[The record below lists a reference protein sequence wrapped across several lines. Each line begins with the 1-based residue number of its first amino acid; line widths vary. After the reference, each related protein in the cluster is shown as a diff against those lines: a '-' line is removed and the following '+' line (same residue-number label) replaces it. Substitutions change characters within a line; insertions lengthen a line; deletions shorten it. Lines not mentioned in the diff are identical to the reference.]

1 MQISPNLVANIPD
14 TIAMP
19 VMVGFLLSLR
29 SRHPKLD
36 MRSWLVALTFI
47 FVSQSTW
54 MVHGYP
60 QIQQTLILTGE
71 LLAGLAFA
79 SYRGTVNSF
88 RDFDLV
94 YLVANGIPLVALE
107 ALYGMGATRPARY
120 LATMVGALLILAVS
134 TWLRR
139 QAVPRATMSAGALLL
154 LMIPLSLGWYEW
166 VAYGVLASVYAYAA
180 WNFKACLP
188 PRSVGKVA
196 ILSSMVILSL
206 CYVTHPWVIQHQTY
220 SALAD
225 QLWRMQKFFVAVGM
239 LLVLVE
245 NQSARNQYLAMHD
258 QLTGI
263 PNRRMLDTSLK
274 SEIEW
279 AQRSGGRLT
288 LVMID
293 LNGFKQVNDTHG
305 HLAGDHVLH
314 EAAKRLRSNLRA
326 TELVARMGGDEF
338 VIVTR
343 SAVTEEAVQSLEVQ
357 LRKWLREPIDWDGKR
372 LWIDGSMGSARFPDD
387 VARWSDDVA
396 QDPAEKLAGAMLR
409 IADMRMYSQKPSSQQ
424 GRAELEVLFPSRSLL
439 Q

>member
-1 MQISPNLVANIPD
+1 
-14 TIAMP
+14 
-19 VMVGFLLSLR
+19 
-29 SRHPKLD
+29 
-36 MRSWLVALTFI
+36 
-47 FVSQSTW
+47 

-88 RDFDLV
+88 RDFDIV
-94 YLVANGIPLVALE
+94 YLIANGIPLVALE
-107 ALYGMGATRPARY
+107 ALYGMGKTRPAPY
-120 LATMVGALLILAVS
+120 LATILGAVLILAVS
-134 TWLRR
+134 TSVRR
-139 QAVPRATMSAGALLL
+139 QAVPRAIAGAAALLL
-154 LMIPLSLGWYEW
+154 LTVPLSLGWYEW

-188 PRSVGKVA
+188 PRSVGKIA

>member
-1 MQISPNLVANIPD
+1 MQMNPSYLANIPD

-29 SRHPKLD
+29 NRHPKLD

-47 FVSQSTW
+47 FVSQATW

-60 QIQQTLILTGE
+60 QMQQTLILTGE

-79 SYRGTVNSF
+79 SYRGSANSF
-88 RDFDLV
+88 REFDLV
-94 YLVANGIPLVALE
+94 YLVANGVPLVALE
-107 ALYGMGATRPARY
+107 AFYGMGGIRPAVY
-120 LATMVGALLILAVS
+120 YGILAGALAILAVS

-139 QAVPRATMSAGALLL
+139 QAVPRAWLGAGALLL
-154 LMIPLSLGWYEW
+154 LLLPISLGWFEW
-166 VAYGVLASVYAYAA
+166 VAYSVLAAVYAYAGC
-180 WNFKACLP
+180 NFKNCLP
-188 PRSVGKVA
+188 ARSVGKIA
-196 ILSSMVILSL
+196 ILTSMVLLSL
-206 CYVTHPWVIQHQTY
+206 CYVTHPWVIQHTEY

-225 QLWRMQKFFVAVGM
+225 ELWRMQKFFVAGGM

-245 NQSARNQYLAMHD
+245 NQSARNQFLAMHD

-274 SEIEW
+274 NEIEW
-279 AQRSGGRLT
+279 AQRTGGKLT

-314 EAAKRLRSNLRA
+314 EAAKRLRGNLRA

-338 VIVTR
+338 VILTR

-372 LWIDGSMGSARFPDD
+372 LWVDGSMGSARFPED

-396 QDPAEKLAGAMLR
+396 QDPPEKLAGALLR
-409 IADMRMYSQKPSSQQ
+409 IADMRMYAQKPSSFE
-424 GRAELEVLFPSRSLL
+424 GRAELEMLFPSRSLL

>member
-1 MQISPNLVANIPD
+1 
-14 TIAMP
+14 MP

-29 SRHPKLD
+29 NRHPKLD

-47 FVSQSTW
+47 FVSQATW
-54 MVHGYP
+54 IVHGYP
-60 QIQQTLILTGE
+60 QMQQTLILTGE

-88 RDFDLV
+88 REFDLV
-94 YLVANGIPLVALE
+94 YLIANGIPLVVIE
-107 ALYGMGATRPARY
+107 ALYGMGVTRPGPY
-120 LATMVGALLILAVS
+120 LITLAGALVTLGLS

-139 QAVPRATMSAGALLL
+139 QMVARAWIGAGALLAL
-154 LMIPLSLGWYEW
+154 TIPLTLGWYEW
-166 VAYGVLASVYAYAA
+166 VAYGVLAAVYAYAG
-180 WNFKACLP
+180 WNFKGCLP
-188 PRSVGKVA
+188 ARSVGKIA
-196 ILSSMVILSL
+196 ILTSMVVLSL
-206 CYVTHPWVIQHQTY
+206 CYVTHPWVIQHPAY

-245 NQSARNQYLAMHD
+245 NQSARHQYLAMHD

-263 PNRRMLDTSLK
+263 PNRRMLDSSLK
-274 SEIEW
+274 NEIEW
-279 AQRSGGRLT
+279 AQRAGGRLT

-314 EAAKRLRSNLRA
+314 ESAKRLRANLRG

-338 VIVTR
+338 VIITR
-343 SAVTEEAVQSLEVQ
+343 SAVSEEAVQALEIQ

-372 LWIDGSMGSARFPDD
+372 LWVDGSMGSARFPED

-396 QDPAEKLAGAMLR
+396 QDPPEKLAGALLR
-409 IADMRMYSQKPSSQQ
+409 IADMRMYAQKPSSQQ